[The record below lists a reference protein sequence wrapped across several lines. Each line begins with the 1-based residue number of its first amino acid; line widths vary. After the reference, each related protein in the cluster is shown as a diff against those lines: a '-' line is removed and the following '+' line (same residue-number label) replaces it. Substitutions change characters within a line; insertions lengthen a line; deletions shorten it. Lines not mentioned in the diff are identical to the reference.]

1 MNYGYRINLIKK
13 ELENLLS
20 SYSIPMHLRH
30 DEDVKAKEIE
40 IISKALNQLF
50 PNDCNQEIIS
60 GAFERAELKIK
71 AAHMSRSWPK
81 ASDIAT
87 AIKVS
92 IASDSEASGVSATWY
107 PDPKVIN
114 ANRIKRGEPV
124 SEFYI
129 NGKLGEELINDGLIT
144 EHDLQPYKEYLAVEK
159 IDRI

>member
-50 PNDCNQEIIS
+50 PNDCNQEVIS

-92 IASDSEASGVSATWY
+92 IASDSDASGVSATWY
-107 PDPKVIN
+107 PDPKKIH
-114 ANRIKRGEPV
+114 ADRIKRGERV

-129 NGKLGEELINDGLIT
+129 NGKMADELIQEGLVT
-144 EHDLQPYKEYLAVEK
+144 EYDLQPYREYLAMEK